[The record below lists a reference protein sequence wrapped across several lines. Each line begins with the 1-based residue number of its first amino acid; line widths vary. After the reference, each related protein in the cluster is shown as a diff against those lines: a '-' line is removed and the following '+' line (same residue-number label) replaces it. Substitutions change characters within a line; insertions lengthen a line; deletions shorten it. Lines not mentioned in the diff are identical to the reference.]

1 MSEMRDDA
9 GLSTPEVGPAPR
21 QVDSTGAPRLD
32 LVLGGGIPRGSLL
45 MVVGPPGSGKTTLA
59 AQMAFAAARAGRD
72 ALILT
77 AFSEPTSKL
86 IAHLRAFTFFDE
98 ALVGGPVR
106 ILSLE
111 QFLPRGLAST
121 AEELLALTWEER
133 AGLVLLDGF
142 TGIRE
147 ADSDPQAARQFL
159 YQVGSALSVRG
170 TTTLI
175 TSEADPRDQALFP
188 EATTADIIVGLHY
201 SLDGVRQRRGL
212 EVVKARG
219 AAPLPGLHGL
229 ALNDD
234 GAVVYPRLEATVRTA
249 GQTTVATTSA
259 ARVSS
264 GVPDL
269 DTLLGGGL
277 NQATTTLVTGSLGAG
292 KTFLGLHFALAGL
305 RVGESVVFAGFRET
319 EEQFLLK
326 ADVLADGATLRAAL
340 QPDGGLTLLHWPPVE
355 LDPDIVADEILAT
368 LDRTGA
374 RRLVVDSVA
383 ELERAAGARDPRR
396 VNEYLAALVVALRRR
411 GVTTLVIR
419 EARRTV
425 AEVPEYP
432 ADPVSMMA
440 DNVIVLRQ
448 VVVDNRLRRTLAVVK
463 MRFSAHD
470 VALHEFRIAAPQGI
484 QLQPLSSGATVPGT
498 LDPTPE
504 NRQPENRQVDG
515 EGQAARA
522 RPEETA

>member
-1 MSEMRDDA
+1 LSEMRDDA
-9 GLSTPEVGPAPR
+9 DLSTAEVGPAPQ
-21 QVDSTGAPRLD
+21 QVDSTGAPQLD
-32 LVLGGGIPRGSLL
+32 LVLGGGVPRGSLL

-59 AQMAFAAARAGRD
+59 TQMVFAAARAGRD

-77 AFSEPTSKL
+77 ALSEPTSKL
-86 IAHLRAFTFFDE
+86 IAHLRALTFFDE

-111 QFLPRGLAST
+111 QFLPKGLDST
-121 AEELLALTWEER
+121 AEELLTLAREER

-142 TGIRE
+142 TGVRG

-159 YQVGSALSVRG
+159 YRVGGALSVRG

-175 TSEADPRDQALFP
+175 TSEANPRDRALFP
-188 EATTADIIVGLHY
+188 EATTADIIVGMHY

-212 EVVKARG
+212 EVVKTRG
-219 AAPLPGLHGL
+219 RSPLPGLHGL
-229 ALNDD
+229 TLSGD
-234 GAVVYPRLEATVRTA
+234 GAIVYPRLEATVRAA

-269 DTLLGGGL
+269 DTLLGGGF
-277 NQATTTLVTGSLGAG
+277 NQATTTLVTGSLGVG
-292 KTFLGLHFALAGL
+292 KTFLALHFALASL
-305 RVGESVVFAGFRET
+305 RAGEQVVVVSFRET
-319 EEQFLLK
+319 DEQFLLK
-326 ADVLADGATLRAAL
+326 ADVLAEGAGLRAAL
-340 QPDGGLTLLHWPPVE
+340 QPDGALTLLHWPSVE
-355 LDPDIVADEILAT
+355 LDPDVVANELLAV

-374 RRLVVDSVA
+374 RRLVVDSIS
-383 ELERAAGARDPRR
+383 ELERAAGALDPRR
-396 VNEYLAALVVALRRR
+396 VDDYMAALMVALRRR
-411 GVTTLVIR
+411 GVATLVIR
-419 EARRTV
+419 ETRRTV
-425 AEVPEYP
+425 TEAPEDLV
-432 ADPVSMMA
+432 DPVSLLA

-470 VALHEFRIAAPQGI
+470 VALHEFHIAAPQGI
-484 QLQPLSSGATVPGT
+484 HLQPFSSGATVAAT
-498 LDPTPE
+498 LDSTPE
-504 NRQPENRQVDG
+504 NRQADG

-522 RPEETA
+522 RPEGTA

>member
-1 MSEMRDDA
+1 LSETRDDA
-9 GLSTPEVGPAPR
+9 DLSTADVGPAPR
-21 QVDSTGAPRLD
+21 QVDSTGAPQLD
-32 LVLGGGIPRGSLL
+32 LVLGGGVTRGSLL

-77 AFSEPTSKL
+77 ALSEPTSKL

-111 QFLPRGLAST
+111 QFLPQGLAST
-121 AEELLALTWEER
+121 GEELLALAREER
-133 AGLVLLDGF
+133 AGIVLLDGF
-142 TGIRE
+142 TGVRG
-147 ADSDPQAARQFL
+147 ADNPQAARQFL
-159 YQVGSALSVRG
+159 YRVGSALSARG

-175 TSEADPRDQALFP
+175 TSEAEPRDQALFP
-188 EATTADIIVGLHY
+188 EATTADIIIGLHY

-212 EVVKARG
+212 EVVKTRG
-219 AAPLPGLHGL
+219 GAPLLGLHGL
-229 ALNDD
+229 ALNGD
-234 GAVVYPRLEATVRTA
+234 GAIVYPRLEATVRAA
-249 GQTTVATTSA
+249 GPTTVAVASA
-259 ARVSS
+259 TRVSS
-264 GVPDL
+264 GVPVL
-269 DTLLGGGL
+269 DTLLGGGF
-277 NQATTTLVTGSLGAG
+277 NRATTTLIAGSLGVG

-305 RVGESVVFAGFRET
+305 RAGESVVFVGFRET
-319 EEQFLLK
+319 EEQLLLK

-340 QPDGGLTLLHWPPVE
+340 EPDGGLTFLQWPPVE

-383 ELERAAGARDPRR
+383 ELERAASALDPRR
-396 VNEYLAALVVALRRR
+396 VDDYLAALMVALRRR
-411 GVTTLVIR
+411 GVTTLVVR
-419 EARRTV
+419 EARRTL
-425 AEVPEYP
+425 AEAPDDLD
-432 ADPVSMMA
+432 DPVSMMA
-440 DNVIVLRQ
+440 DTVIVLRQ

-470 VALHEFRIAAPQGI
+470 VALHEFHIATPQGI
-484 QLQPLSSGATVPGT
+484 QLQPFSSSTTVAAT

-504 NRQPENRQVDG
+504 NRQADG

>member
-1 MSEMRDDA
+1 VSETHDA
-9 GLSTPEVGPAPR
+9 DPAIAEVGPAPR
-21 QVDSTGAPRLD
+21 QVDPTGTPRLD
-32 LVLGGGIPRGSLL
+32 LVLGGGVPRGSLL

-77 AFSEPTSKL
+77 ALSEPTTKL

-111 QFLPRGLAST
+111 QFLPRGLDST
-121 AEELLALTWEER
+121 AEELLALAREER

-142 TGIRE
+142 SGVRG
-147 ADSDPQAARQFL
+147 ADNNPQAARQFL
-159 YQVGSALSVRG
+159 YRVGSALSVRG

-175 TSEADPRDQALFP
+175 TSEAGPRDQALFP

-229 ALNDD
+229 ALSGD
-234 GAVVYPRLEATVRTA
+234 GAVVYPRLEAIVRAA
-249 GQTTVATTSA
+249 GQTTVVTASA

-264 GVPDL
+264 GVPAL
-269 DTLLGGGL
+269 DALLGGGF
-277 NQATTTLVTGSLGAG
+277 NRATTTLVAGGLGVG

-305 RVGESVVFAGFRET
+305 RVGEPVVVAGFRET
-319 EEQFLLK
+319 EEQFRLK
-326 ADVLADGATLRAAL
+326 ADVLADGATLHAAL

-355 LDPDIVADEILAT
+355 LNPDVVADEILAT

-374 RRLVVDSVA
+374 RRLVVDSIA
-383 ELERAAGARDPRR
+383 ELERAAGAFDPRR
-396 VNEYLAALVVALRRR
+396 VDEYLAALVVALRMR
-411 GVTTLVIR
+411 GVTALVIR

-425 AEVPEYP
+425 AEAPEYP

-448 VVVDNRLRRTLAVVK
+448 VVVDNRLRRTLTVMK

-484 QLQPLSSGATVPGT
+484 QLQPLSSGATVTAT

-504 NRQPENRQVDG
+504 NRHADE

-522 RPEETA
+522 RPEGTA

>member
-1 MSEMRDDA
+1 LSETHDDA
-9 GLSTPEVGPAPR
+9 DLSTAEVGPAPR
-21 QVDSTGAPRLD
+21 QVDSTGALQLD
-32 LVLGGGIPRGSLL
+32 LVLGGGVPRGALL

-59 AQMAFAAARAGRD
+59 AQMAFAAARTGRD

-77 AFSEPTSKL
+77 ALSEPTSKL

-111 QFLPRGLAST
+111 QFLPQGLAST
-121 AEELLALTWEER
+121 GEELLALAREER
-133 AGLVLLDGF
+133 ASLVLLDGF
-142 TGIRE
+142 SGVRG

-159 YQVGSALSVRG
+159 YRVGSALSARG

-175 TSEADPRDQALFP
+175 TSEATPRDQALFP
-188 EATTADIIVGLHY
+188 EATTADIIIGLHY
-201 SLDGVRQRRGL
+201 SLDGVRQRRGI
-212 EVVKARG
+212 EVVKTRG
-219 AAPLPGLHGL
+219 GAPLLGLHGL
-229 ALNDD
+229 ALNGD
-234 GAVVYPRLEATVRTA
+234 GAIVYPRLEATVRAA
-249 GQTTVATTSA
+249 GPTTVAVASA
-259 ARVSS
+259 TRVSS
-264 GVPDL
+264 GVPVL
-269 DTLLGGGL
+269 DTLLGGGF
-277 NQATTTLVTGSLGAG
+277 NQATTTLIAGSLGVG

-305 RVGESVVFAGFRET
+305 RAGESVVFVGFRET
-319 EEQFLLK
+319 EEQLLLK

-340 QPDGGLTLLHWPPVE
+340 EPDGGLTFLQWPPVE

-383 ELERAAGARDPRR
+383 ALERAASALDPRR
-396 VNEYLAALVVALRRR
+396 VDEYLAALVVALRMR

-425 AEVPEYP
+425 AEDSDLD
-432 ADPVSMMA
+432 DPVSMMA
-440 DNVIVLRQ
+440 DTVIVLRQ

-470 VALHEFRIAAPQGI
+470 VALHEFHIATPQGI
-484 QLQPLSSGATVPGT
+484 QLQPFSSSTTVAAT

-504 NRQPENRQVDG
+504 NRQADG